1 MKRLKRLSTSSAALL
16 GLGVLA
22 LGVLTATTL
31 SALAEHNVYPPGWN
45 KPDPNVP
52 TPLFDFRSG
61 WGWDDYQRYW
71 PDQTTRGASPKSR
84 PIETGPIIYSMTPG
98 GHRYHQA
105 Q

>member
-1 MKRLKRLSTSSAALL
+1 MKRLNRLSAAGAAL
-16 GLGVLA
+16 LA
-22 LGVLTATTL
+22 LGVLAAAAPA
-31 SALAEHNVYPPGWN
+31 ALAGHDVYPPGWN

-52 TPLFDFRSG
+52 PPMFDFRAG

-71 PDQTTRGASPKSR
+71 PDQTTRGASAASR
-84 PIETGPIIYSMTPG
+84 PIQPGPIIYGMTPG